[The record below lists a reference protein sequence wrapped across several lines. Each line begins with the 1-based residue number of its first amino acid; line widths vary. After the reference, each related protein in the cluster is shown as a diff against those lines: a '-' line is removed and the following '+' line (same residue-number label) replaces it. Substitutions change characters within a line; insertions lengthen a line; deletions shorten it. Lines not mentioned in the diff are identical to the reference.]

1 MIVGALQ
8 KFEGANGFEG
18 LTSQMKS
25 SYFWKKIKESY
36 NEFDHFV
43 EIDLAKKYN
52 VKALIYPNFIKEK
65 SEGVLGD
72 S

>member
-1 MIVGALQ
+1 
-8 KFEGANGFEG
+8 
-18 LTSQMKS
+18 MKS

-52 VKALIYPNFIKEK
+52 VKALMYPNFIKEK
-65 SEGVLGD
+65 LEGVIVD
-72 S
+72 T